1 MGQTTSDAELGY
13 MIIMFVVVIIGLI
26 IKIIVN
32 VVQSRG
38 QSNKTTSNIST
49 PSTPVA
55 ANNLTNSSTQNTTY
69 VSTPITVQ
77 PTTFTCYGETG
88 EGPLFNS
95 VDATVRCPTYCY
107 DKYPNSSYANSWR
120 VTDANN
126 TALCKCQWGQKTPC
140 T

>member
-13 MIIMFVVVIIGLI
+13 MIIMFVVVVIGLI
-26 IKIIVN
+26 IKIIVT
-32 VVQSRG
+32 VVQG
-38 QSNKTTSNIST
+38 NKKITQTSQINSQTNSQTNKNILT
-49 PSTPVA
+49 TPVA
-55 ANNLTNSSTQNTTY
+55 SNALLVT
-69 VSTPITVQ
+69 Q
-77 PTTFTCYGETG
+77 PTAFTCFGEAG

-107 DKYPNSSYANSWR
+107 DKYPNSTYANSWR
-120 VTDANN
+120 TTDANN